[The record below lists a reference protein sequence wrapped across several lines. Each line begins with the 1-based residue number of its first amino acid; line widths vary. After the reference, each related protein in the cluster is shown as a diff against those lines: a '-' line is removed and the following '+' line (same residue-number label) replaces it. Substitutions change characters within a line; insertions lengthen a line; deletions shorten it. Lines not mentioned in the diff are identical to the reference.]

1 MTKKYLFWLI
11 NISLSAIF
19 ISCEDSEGELELD
32 PLSTPVKTK
41 GIDSFSIKLSTVFE
55 SKLITSSVTNEL
67 SVGSY
72 KDEQLGIP
80 SAKTYFQVAP
90 IKEYTIARDP
100 ICDSVLLVLDYRS
113 TTISTSSGTTYQTF
127 QLYGDSTK
135 PMNFEVYEVNE
146 EFTEDA
152 TYYTISTLGTE
163 PTKLGQTGKEMIH
176 QPGTLDTLSIELEN
190 SFGQKII
197 EQLAESNDSESF
209 KKVIKGLHVTPD
221 ADADGSVI
229 GFSANSIKTYLKVY
243 YHDKETESAIIECA
257 IGNDELRFNNIK
269 ANLSTSLISGLSK
282 DGQIISAD
290 QTDQKS
296 FLQTSTGVR
305 TYLEIEGLRD
315 FVVQNSKILVNSMN
329 LKLNVAPSSLENEE
343 SFIRTT
349 PPAISLLEVEDNDG
363 SGVLIKRGDNDE
375 KVNVPNQ
382 ESGNNPFYVYD
393 DISKTYNLELSL
405 YFQDYIKKVRNG
417 ATDEFRLI
425 VSPYAEGT
433 HVDRAVLT
441 DGLSVENPSKV
452 TIYYSSIE
460 N

>member
-1 MTKKYLFWLI
+1 M
-11 NISLSAIF
+11 
-19 ISCEDSEGELELD
+19 SE
-32 PLSTPVKTK
+32 
-41 GIDSFSIKLSTVFE
+41 
-55 SKLITSSVTNEL
+55 
-67 SVGSY
+67 
-72 KDEQLGIP
+72 
-80 SAKTYFQVAP
+80 
-90 IKEYTIARDP
+90 
-100 ICDSVLLVLDYRS
+100 
-113 TTISTSSGTTYQTF
+113 
-127 QLYGDSTK
+127 
-135 PMNFEVYEVNE
+135 
-146 EFTEDA
+146 
-152 TYYTISTLGTE
+152 
-163 PTKLGQTGKEMIH
+163 
-176 QPGTLDTLSIELEN
+176 
-190 SFGQKII
+190 
-197 EQLAESNDSESF
+197 
-209 KKVIKGLHVTPD
+209 
-221 ADADGSVI
+221 
-229 GFSANSIKTYLKVY
+229 
-243 YHDKETESAIIECA
+243 
-257 IGNDELRFNNIK
+257 
-269 ANLSTSLISGLSK
+269 

-329 LKLNVAPSSLENEE
+329 LRLNVAPSSLENEE